1 MDTPLPGTPEDEQ
14 QRDWFTPQEKRPPAP
29 LRRPRRFTRTSPQE
43 PDGPSSMFP
52 PSPDG
57 LPPTMFP
64 PPPPAPRRAVPGAPP
79 GAPARPGAAA
89 GPLGPPGLT
98 PPDRRWEPRSQRVF
112 GDEQVW
118 PPRSRPEEEAGIS
131 TQPFPAVTGAPLP
144 RSADSEVPPAVPPAA
159 PAAPAPAVPPPVFT
173 VPEPPRVVLPPPRVA
188 VPAPPLAAPVE
199 EPAPVAE
206 EAVPRRRGRT
216 VLRVGV
222 AAVTVVLAGA
232 FPAWNNYDAYK
243 VRDPDDRIYTVAAG
257 GSATL
262 MQVSWKAAI
271 ESADGTPGLRPL
283 PADRQWLKIK
293 LTRTYLDAAGA
304 VKRGTPEVDFR
315 DAEGRSWQTAITRDD
330 LPEEPAEQ
338 RIGTGYHYELI
349 GVVPKALAS
358 KVEVYVRPNLVDV
371 IPDQPVEDIFK
382 PSEGE
387 PVPTDQVLRFK
398 R

>member
-1 MDTPLPGTPEDEQ
+1 
-14 QRDWFTPQEKRPPAP
+14 
-29 LRRPRRFTRTSPQE
+29 
-43 PDGPSSMFP
+43 
-52 PSPDG
+52 
-57 LPPTMFP
+57 
-64 PPPPAPRRAVPGAPP
+64 
-79 GAPARPGAAA
+79 
-89 GPLGPPGLT
+89 
-98 PPDRRWEPRSQRVF
+98 
-112 GDEQVW
+112 
-118 PPRSRPEEEAGIS
+118 
-131 TQPFPAVTGAPLP
+131 
-144 RSADSEVPPAVPPAA
+144 
-159 PAAPAPAVPPPVFT
+159 
-173 VPEPPRVVLPPPRVA
+173 
-188 VPAPPLAAPVE
+188 VE
-199 EPAPVAE
+199 EPAPAAE

-222 AAVTVVLAGA
+222 AAVTVVLAAA
-232 FPAWNNYDAYK
+232 FPAWNNYDVYK
-243 VRDPDDRIYTVAAG
+243 VRNPDDRIYTVTAG

-271 ESADGTPGLRPL
+271 EPADGTPGLRAL

-293 LTRTYLDAAGA
+293 LTRTYLDAEGA
-304 VKRGTPEVDFR
+304 VKRNVPEVDLR

-349 GVVPKALAS
+349 GVVPKALAA

-382 PSEGE
+382 PSEGK

>member
-64 PPPPAPRRAVPGAPP
+64 PPPPPAPRRPRRPAVPGAP
-79 GAPARPGAAA
+79 APSGAAA
-89 GPLGPPGLT
+89 GPAGPAGLT

-118 PPRSRPEEEAGIS
+118 PPRASRPEEEAGIS

-144 RSADSEVPPAVPPAA
+144 RRADPEAPPAVPEPA
-159 PAAPAPAVPPPVFT
+159 PADPAPAPAVPAPAFT
-173 VPEPPRVVLPPPRVA
+173 VPEPPRVF
-188 VPAPPLAAPVE
+188 PAPPLAAPVE
-199 EPAPVAE
+199 EPAPAAT
-206 EAVPRRRGRT
+206 AVPRRRGRT
-216 VLRVGV
+216 ALRVGV

-232 FPAWNNYDAYK
+232 FPAWNNYDVYK
-243 VRDPDDRIYTVAAG
+243 VRNPDDRIYTVAPG

-271 ESADGTPGLRPL
+271 EPADGTPGLRPL

-293 LTRTYLDAAGA
+293 LTRTYLDAEGA

-382 PSEGE
+382 PSEE
-387 PVPTDQVLRFK
+387 DPVPTDQVLRFK

>member
-64 PPPPAPRRAVPGAPP
+64 PPPPAPRGPAAPGASP
-79 GAPARPGAAA
+79 GAPAARERPPVRRA
-89 GPLGPPGLT
+89 LPGLT
-98 PPDRRWEPRSQRVF
+98 PPDRRWAPRSQRVF

-118 PPRSRPEEEAGIS
+118 PPRSSRPEEEAGIS
-131 TQPFPAVTGAPLP
+131 TQPFPAVTAAPLP
-144 RSADSEVPPAVPPAA
+144 RHAGPETPS
-159 PAAPAPAVPPPVFT
+159 AAPAPGPRRSRDRLSPSPNPLAPSPQ
-173 VPEPPRVVLPPPRVA
+173 PPRA
-188 VPAPPLAAPVE
+188 VPAPPSPLPWRS
-199 EPAPVAE
+199 PLRPPRRRS
-206 EAVPRRRGRT
+206 PRRRGRT

-232 FPAWNNYDAYK
+232 FPAWNNYDVYK
-243 VRDPDDRIYTVAAG
+243 ARNPDDRIYTVAPG

-271 ESADGTPGLRPL
+271 EPADGTPGLRPL

-293 LTRTYLDAAGA
+293 LTRTYLDAEGA

-330 LPEEPAEQ
+330 LPAEPEKQ

-349 GVVPKALAS
+349 GVVPKALAA